1 MFRPTCIGLLCVL
14 ALAAPGAQAIA
25 PGIKSA
31 LHGNIAGHSDF
42 ELNLSPPSESAKD
55 IEESLDALMKSED
68 VSSKALQADFASEK
82 ERMLEAEKVAIQ
94 EIVSSAF
101 QSFLARH

>member
-1 MFRPTCIGLLCVL
+1 MFRPPCFLFVCVL
-14 ALAAPGAQAIA
+14 ALAPQRAQALP

-31 LHGNIAGHSDF
+31 LYGNIVGHSDF

-55 IEESLDALMKSED
+55 IEESLDALMKSEE

-101 QSFLARH
+101 QSFLARR